1 MFFKSL
7 FDLLKVEFRLSQKF
21 LSVKFAKVDSF
32 ESRWQP
38 RDRSKSKDSR
48 SSSMIGFMAT
58 EVMTLVTLDVALYL
72 LLKLNLGNA
81 EQIDHKQKNLKKVK
95 KLKLKKYFD
104 HSLNVSDLKFI

>member
-1 MFFKSL
+1 
-7 FDLLKVEFRLSQKF
+7 
-21 LSVKFAKVDSF
+21 
-32 ESRWQP
+32 
-38 RDRSKSKDSR
+38 
-48 SSSMIGFMAT
+48 
-58 EVMTLVTLDVALYL
+58 MTLVTLDVALYL